1 MGLRTN
7 VLQCNFDVCVRVLR
21 LRLSALAI
29 LQIHPLKGIFL
40 PSHQEFFRTH
50 HPLYLI
56 LHTNNLI
63 FSLYFIDSFELPS
76 SLSLH
81 SLSSR
86 CARALHP
93 SGGRAAW
100 REEVELRQAE
110 QGLANRG
117 TTACGRSCRCFRP
130 ATY

>member
-81 SLSSR
+81 YVSALMCT
-86 CARALHP
+86 CAP
-93 SGGRAAW
+93 PVGR
-100 REEVELRQAE
+100 LR
-110 QGLANRG
+110 GLARG
-117 TTACGRSCRCFRP
+117 SGVAAGGARP
-130 ATY
+130 GE